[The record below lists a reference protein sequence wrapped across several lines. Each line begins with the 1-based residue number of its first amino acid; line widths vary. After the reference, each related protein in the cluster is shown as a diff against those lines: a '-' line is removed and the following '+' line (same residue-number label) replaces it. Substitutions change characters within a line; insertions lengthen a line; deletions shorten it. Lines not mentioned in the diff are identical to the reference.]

1 MDRPIDWRRR
11 GWAFKHEGFIMKFT
25 TLAKVAGAL
34 AMTLGLAGCIDM
46 TNDIYVTSST
56 TARATV
62 TSTMSSDIYAMIKA
76 GGNQGDDP
84 FCLGEGETLTE
95 NEDGTG
101 TCVTISE
108 GEFADL
114 KFDDSG
120 SKPTIV
126 TQDDGTVR
134 IGIPTK
140 DMVGDLGSGDD
151 PETAAMLKQMF
162 EGRFLTIRFGGAEIL
177 ESNMEP
183 APDSDEYVE
192 IKIPFLSLMD
202 GTAELP
208 EELYAVIQP

>member
-1 MDRPIDWRRR
+1 
-11 GWAFKHEGFIMKFT
+11 MKFSLIGKIAG
-25 TLAKVAGAL
+25 TLVL
-34 AMTLGLAGCIDM
+34 TMGLAGCIDM

-56 TARATV
+56 TAKATI
-62 TSTMSSDIYAMIKA
+62 TSTMGADIYAMVKA

-84 FCLGEGETLTE
+84 FCQGEGETLTE
-95 NEDGTG
+95 NEDGSG
-101 TCVTISE
+101 TCVAVSE

-120 SKPTIV
+120 SKPTIT
-126 TQDDGTVR
+126 TQADGTVR
-134 IGIPTK
+134 IAIPTK
-140 DMVGDLGSGDD
+140 DMMGDIGS
-151 PETAAMLKQMF
+151 ETDAETQAMMKQMF
-162 EGRFLTIRFGGAEIL
+162 DGRFLTIRFGGASIV

-192 IKIPFLSLMD
+192 IKIPFVSLLD

>member
-1 MDRPIDWRRR
+1 
-11 GWAFKHEGFIMKFT
+11 MKFT
-25 TLAKVAGAL
+25 SLAKIAGAL
-34 AMTLGLAGCIDM
+34 ALTAGLAGCIDM
-46 TNDIYVTSST
+46 TNDIYITSST
-56 TARATV
+56 TAKATI
-62 TSTMSSDIYAMIKA
+62 TSTMGADIYAMVKA

-84 FCLGEGETLTE
+84 FCMGEGETLTE
-95 NEDGTG
+95 NEDGSG
-101 TCVTISE
+101 TCVAISE

-114 KFDDSG
+114 KFDDGG

-140 DMVGDLGSGDD
+140 DMMGNMTEGMDA
-151 PETAAMLKQMF
+151 ETQAMMTQMF
-162 EGRFLTIRFGGAEIL
+162 EGRFLTIRFGGPEIV

-192 IKIPFLSLMD
+192 IKIPFIELMN

>member
-1 MDRPIDWRRR
+1 
-11 GWAFKHEGFIMKFT
+11 MKFSLIGKIAG
-25 TLAKVAGAL
+25 TLVL
-34 AMTLGLAGCIDM
+34 TMGLAGCIDM

-56 TARATV
+56 TAKATI
-62 TSTMSSDIYAMIKA
+62 TSTMGADIYAMVKA

-84 FCLGEGETLTE
+84 FCQGEGETLTE
-95 NEDGTG
+95 NEDGSG
-101 TCVTISE
+101 TCVAVSE
-108 GEFADL
+108 GSFADL

-120 SKPTIV
+120 SKPVIV

-140 DMVGDLGSGDD
+140 DMMGDLGS
-151 PETAAMLKQMF
+151 ETDAETQAMMKQMF
-162 EGRFLTIRFGGAEIL
+162 EGRFLTIRFGGAEIVD
-177 ESNMEP
+177 SNMEP

-192 IKIPFLSLMD
+192 IKIPFVSLLD